1 MNFLRKKI
9 VSTLIFILAVNVVF
23 AQFYNGLQ
31 NDFGKNRVQY
41 KQRDWQFYRF
51 DKYDVYFYQN
61 GKELANFVSESINR
75 NINALETT
83 LDFMLEDRIEFVVY
97 NKQTDFK
104 QSNIGLVTNDPN
116 NIGGSARIVGSK
128 VFIYFEGDHQVLEKQ
143 IKAAVAEALL
153 NQWLYGGSWKDRV
166 KSSTL
171 LNLPDWYT
179 KGLVFHLANQWDY
192 KSEEIFKDGILSGR
206 YKKFSILEG
215 KDAVIAGASIWKYV
229 SESYGKEVIPNLVYL
244 AQVSRNVE
252 SGFTFVIGSGL
263 KVLMA
268 DWYNYYYTKY
278 SQEVQSKPSIVAT
291 NQKVFGKTKKNIVYS
306 QFKISPDGKYAVY
319 ATNQLGQIKLFLC
332 DLETK
337 KRKRILK
344 KDKKLDR
351 YTDYTVPLIAWHP
364 SSQIFAFVYEE
375 KGDVVL
381 NFYDFESKKI
391 DKRPPIYTFEKILD
405 ISYAPDG
412 KKILMSAVQKGQSDI
427 FLYNLI
433 SNTPEQITK
442 DVFDDLNPR
451 FIKGG
456 KEIIFSSNRF
466 NDSIKFDDKKTEGFY
481 ENNFDLF
488 VYDYSKKSKLLRR
501 ATNTPNYNEWQAQ
514 PIDTNHLVYFT
525 DQNNST
531 NRFVAKFDSTI
542 SYVDTTE
549 HYRFFLVAKPLTKF
563 SNNVF
568 EHNFNSKS
576 SQFTQVFYQKGRY
589 RLSEQK
595 YDLAKLKLG
604 DDGIVTAVQN
614 LEDKNQ
620 NNIPAPSNFLKE
632 LPVLKTKKIFL
643 SKDSI
648 TDSRRIDFN
657 NYVFESEKNN
667 KLEPSSTEPAIKK
680 GALDASVANL
690 QEKSSVGTTG
700 DEFTIPKQ
708 LNYFRF
714 FTLDQF
720 TSQFNNNFVN
730 QTYQKFTG
738 GEVFFNPG
746 INGLVQIGMSDAFE
760 DYRMFGGFK
769 LSADLKSNEFLV
781 GYEDRSKRWDKTYS
795 LYRQSFP
802 SSRNA
807 NAPKILSHVLTYALR
822 YPFSEVAAFKTSLN
836 VRNDRSTY
844 LSNDLDQLIKK
855 TEYNYWTS
863 LKAEYIFDN
872 SLQKAINIYNGI
884 RFKIYGEYFNQLDS
898 TKNNLQVVGADFR
911 FYQKIH
917 KNFIFAFRAAG
928 SSSFGTQKLIYYL
941 GSTDNWINL
950 STRTNTFNRNI
961 PIAQDQ
967 NYAFQALATNMRG
980 FNQNVRNGSSFGV
993 INNEL
998 RMPLFTFLYNR
1009 PLRSDFLTNFQVIGF
1024 YDAGTAWSGLSPF
1037 SNNNEYNSELINSY
1051 PVSVTLK
1058 KTRQA
1063 FVYGYGWGL
1072 RSRLFGYFVRCDWA
1086 WGVDDGVRQPR
1097 IFYLSLAT
1105 DF

>member
-1 MNFLRKKI
+1 
-9 VSTLIFILAVNVVF
+9 
-23 AQFYNGLQ
+23 
-31 NDFGKNRVQY
+31 
-41 KQRDWQFYRF
+41 
-51 DKYDVYFYQN
+51 
-61 GKELANFVSESINR
+61 
-75 NINALETT
+75 
-83 LDFMLEDRIEFVVY
+83 
-97 NKQTDFK
+97 
-104 QSNIGLVTNDPN
+104 
-116 NIGGSARIVGSK
+116 
-128 VFIYFEGDHQVLEKQ
+128 
-143 IKAAVAEALL
+143 
-153 NQWLYGGSWKDRV
+153 
-166 KSSTL
+166 
-171 LNLPDWYT
+171 
-179 KGLVFHLANQWDY
+179 
-192 KSEEIFKDGILSGR
+192 
-206 YKKFSILEG
+206 
-215 KDAVIAGASIWKYV
+215 
-229 SESYGKEVIPNLVYL
+229 
-244 AQVSRNVE
+244 
-252 SGFTFVIGSGL
+252 
-263 KVLMA
+263 
-268 DWYNYYYTKY
+268 
-278 SQEVQSKPSIVAT
+278 
-291 NQKVFGKTKKNIVYS
+291 
-306 QFKISPDGKYAVY
+306 
-319 ATNQLGQIKLFLC
+319 
-332 DLETK
+332 
-337 KRKRILK
+337 
-344 KDKKLDR
+344 
-351 YTDYTVPLIAWHP
+351 
-364 SSQIFAFVYEE
+364 
-375 KGDVVL
+375 
-381 NFYDFESKKI
+381 
-391 DKRPPIYTFEKILD
+391 
-405 ISYAPDG
+405 
-412 KKILMSAVQKGQSDI
+412 
-427 FLYNLI
+427 
-433 SNTPEQITK
+433 
-442 DVFDDLNPR
+442 
-451 FIKGG
+451 
-456 KEIIFSSNRF
+456 
-466 NDSIKFDDKKTEGFY
+466 
-481 ENNFDLF
+481 
-488 VYDYSKKSKLLRR
+488 
-501 ATNTPNYNEWQAQ
+501 
-514 PIDTNHLVYFT
+514 
-525 DQNNST
+525 
-531 NRFVAKFDSTI
+531 
-542 SYVDTTE
+542 
-549 HYRFFLVAKPLTKF
+549 
-563 SNNVF
+563 
-568 EHNFNSKS
+568 
-576 SQFTQVFYQKGRY
+576 
-589 RLSEQK
+589 
-595 YDLAKLKLG
+595 
-604 DDGIVTAVQN
+604 
-614 LEDKNQ
+614 
-620 NNIPAPSNFLKE
+620 
-632 LPVLKTKKIFL
+632 
-643 SKDSI
+643 
-648 TDSRRIDFN
+648 
-657 NYVFESEKNN
+657 VFESEKNN

-884 RFKIYGEYFNQLDS
+884 RFKIYGEYFNQLDN

-928 SSSFGTQKLIYYL
+928 SSSFGTKKLIYYL

-1051 PVSVTLK
+1051 PVSITLK

-1097 IFYLSLAT
+1097 ILYLSLAT